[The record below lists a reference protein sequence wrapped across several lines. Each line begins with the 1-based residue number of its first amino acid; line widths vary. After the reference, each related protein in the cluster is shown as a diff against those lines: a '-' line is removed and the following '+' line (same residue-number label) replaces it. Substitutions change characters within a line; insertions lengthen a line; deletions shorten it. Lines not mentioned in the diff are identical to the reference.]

1 MHKAR
6 LEVWIWVLI
15 YGGLLLLS
23 LGLFV
28 GRSLPA
34 PGWLWADTVALLGA
48 LAVLAGAVL
57 IVLRSKMP

>member
-28 GRSLPA
+28 GRAVPA

>member
-1 MHKAR
+1 
-6 LEVWIWVLI
+6 VLI

-34 PGWLWADTVALLGA
+34 QGWSWADTVALLGA